1 MILHNR
7 NSVQGGGSI
16 EIVKLNMLA
25 AISGRNALAS
35 RNATKIIKE
44 VNG

>member
-1 MILHNR
+1 
-7 NSVQGGGSI
+7 VQGGGNI

-25 AISGRNALAS
+25 AIGGGNVLAS
-35 RNATKIIKE
+35 RNTTKIIKE